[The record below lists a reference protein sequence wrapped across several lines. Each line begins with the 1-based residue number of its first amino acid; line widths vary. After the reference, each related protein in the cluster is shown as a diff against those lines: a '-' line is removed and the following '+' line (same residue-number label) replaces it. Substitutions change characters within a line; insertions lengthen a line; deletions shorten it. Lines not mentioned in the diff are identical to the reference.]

1 MTQIKK
7 ATAATLIDNVV
18 NEEDE
23 ARAQN
28 RIRLFWNS
36 FLSLEL
42 VSKLKLKNSYFM
54 PHVIV

>member
-7 ATAATLIDNVV
+7 TTAATLIDNVV

-28 RIRLFWNS
+28 RIRLFLN
-36 FLSLEL
+36 
-42 VSKLKLKNSYFM
+42 YFGI
-54 PHVIV
+54 PSCH